1 MLDESDCRAKKI
13 LVNRGSEFYNR
24 SMKAK
29 LECNV
34 NKNCSTHHEEK
45 SIVADQFR

>member
-34 NKNCSTHHEEK
+34 IKNCSTHHEEK